1 MPQTSHRASCA
12 IVVLLAALAACHSAP
27 PTNAPVPARASEE
40 APTVAAKDSSLAP
53 GQAGAQDTAT
63 VKRDEV
69 ATEAVR
75 IFGDSLPVTLPE
87 ETSDSASDD
96 IDTSA
101 DASAEPAEPSWDIDV
116 RSYEAHERVEFYV
129 RRFTGGGRE
138 RFGDWLNRGT
148 RYEAMIRSKLRAAGL
163 PEDMTYL
170 ALIESGYDP
179 HAYSRAAAVGMWQ
192 FMATTARGVGLRVD
206 WWVDERRDPIR
217 ATDGAVK
224 FIGWLNEQFGS
235 LYLAAAAYNG
245 GPGRISRGLTR
256 YAEDLEGTSGEDVF
270 FALAEKSYLRAE
282 TKNYVP
288 QLVAAALI
296 AKDPARYGFG
306 VEQQPVF
313 AYDSVWVGPSTPVM
327 AAAKAAGATLAE
339 MRDLNSALLRG
350 VTPPKT
356 SWWLRLPVGKG
367 EGFEAAYDSL
377 PEEDRRAFT
386 RLTTK
391 KGESLRSLASRAGVP
406 ARQLG
411 WYNRD
416 LRPNKRGVLPTG
428 LAVLVPS
435 ATVLAAARDVPD
447 PSIEIY
453 GSSRGRTRS
462 HVVRRGESLGL
473 IAKKYRTTVAALKRM
488 NGLKKSV
495 IYPGQVIIVRGG
507 STRSRTPTAS
517 SATRSRASK
526 PRTSASS
533 GTRTHLVKRGETL
546 TSIARKYATTPSELK
561 ELNGLRSDAIRA
573 GQRLR
578 VGG

>member
-1 MPQTSHRASCA
+1 MLLSSHRASCA
-12 IVVLLAALAACHSAP
+12 ILLLVALAACHSAP
-27 PTNAPVPARASEE
+27 PTNAPIPARPRALDAVPVLPDSAIQQLKIHETAS
-40 APTVAAKDSSLAP
+40 V
-53 GQAGAQDTAT
+53 Q
-63 VKRDEV
+63 RHEV
-69 ATEAVR
+69 TTEAVR
-75 IFGDSLPVTLPE
+75 IFGDSLPVTLPDE
-87 ETSDSASDD
+87 PDDSAALSDE
-96 IDTSA
+96 IDA
-101 DASAEPAEPSWDIDV
+101 DASVAPAEPSWDIDV

-138 RFGDWLNRGT
+138 RFGEWLNRGT
-148 RYEAMIRSKLRAAGL
+148 RYESMIRSKLRAAGL

-170 ALIESGYDP
+170 ALIESGYDS

-245 GPGRISRGLTR
+245 GPGRISRGLRR
-256 YAEDLEGTSGEDVF
+256 YAEDLEDASGEDVF

-296 AKDPARYGFG
+296 AKDPTRYGFR
-306 VEQQPVF
+306 VDQQPIF
-313 AYDSVWVGPSTPVM
+313 AYDSVSVAASTPLM
-327 AAAKAAGATLAE
+327 AAAKAAGATLSE

-350 VTPPKT
+350 VTPPRA
-356 SWWLRLPVGKG
+356 SWWLRVPVGKA
-367 EGFEAAYDSL
+367 EVFDAAYEAL

-391 KGESLRSLASRAGVP
+391 KGESMRSLAVRSGVS
-406 ARQLG
+406 AKQLG
-411 WYNRD
+411 WFNRD
-416 LRPNKRGVLPTG
+416 LKPNKRGALPAGLTVLI
-428 LAVLVPS
+428 PS
-435 ATVLAAARDVPD
+435 PSVLAAALDVPD

-453 GSSRGRTRS
+453 GSSRGRARS

-473 IAKKYRTTVAALKRM
+473 IAKRYRVSVASLKRM

-507 STRSRTPTAS
+507 SRGRSP
-517 SATRSRASK
+517 SAARWSARVTASK
-526 PRTSASS
+526 PNTSNGSS
-533 GTRTHLVKRGETL
+533 GARTHLVKRGETL
-546 TSIARKYATTPSELK
+546 TSIARKYEKTPTELR